1 MPRPNFEV
9 PPTKPVPRFTLESP
23 RDMSI
28 SAFIR
33 DNMTEILGEWTT
45 FAEKAAPP
53 EGEMTKLAL
62 TDHAEQILGAIA
74 LDIET
79 HQSQQEQFV
88 KSQGEE
94 IDLGPEESAAAIHG
108 RLRHASNFS
117 LLQLSS
123 EFRALR
129 ATVLRLWLPQVPQL
143 SNDTIY
149 EMVRFNEAIDQALAE
164 SIVTYSER
172 EDRTRDLFLAVLG
185 HDLRA
190 PLATIALVGDLL
202 AHAQTAPAQIPS
214 LAKRTKRSA
223 KVMNS
228 MVTDLL
234 GFARLQMG
242 AGMPTERAV
251 LDAAEPCKT
260 AMADAQAM
268 YPNADMVFHS
278 EGDLRGAFDNIRL
291 QQLVTNLLIN
301 AAQHSNKG
309 TPVTLAAKGDNDAI
323 TLTVTNIGPVIPAES
338 LQTIFQPLVQLE
350 PEAGQDARPKT
361 SLGLGLYIAQEITAA
376 HDGTISVT
384 SDETAGTVLTVR
396 FPRDR

>member
-1 MPRPNFEV
+1 
-9 PPTKPVPRFTLESP
+9 
-23 RDMSI
+23 MSI
-28 SAFIR
+28 STFIR
-33 DNMTEILGEWTT
+33 DNMTEILSEWTT
-45 FAEKAAPP
+45 FAEKTAPP
-53 EGEMTKLAL
+53 EGAMTKLAL
-62 TDHAEQILGAIA
+62 TDHAQQILNAIA

-79 HQSQQEQFV
+79 HQSHQEQFD

-94 IDLGPEESAAAIHG
+94 DDPGPGESAAAIHG

-129 ATVLRLWLPQVPQL
+129 ATVLRLWLPRVSQL
-143 SNDTIY
+143 SDDTIN

-172 EDRTRDLFLAVLG
+172 ADRTRDLFLAVLG

-190 PLATIALVGDLL
+190 PLATISLVGDLL
-202 AHAQTAPAQIPS
+202 GRAQTSPEQTAA
-214 LAKRTKRSA
+214 LAERTKRSA
-223 KVMNS
+223 MLMSS

-242 AGMPTERAV
+242 AGMPTERTMLEAIEV
-251 LDAAEPCKT
+251 CKT

-268 YPNADMVFHS
+268 YPGASMVFHA
-278 EGDLRGAFDNIRL
+278 EGDLRGVFDNIRL

-301 AAQHSNKG
+301 AAQHSDKG
-309 TPVTLAAKGDNDAI
+309 TPVTLAAKGDDDAI

-350 PEAGQDARPKT
+350 PERGHDARPKT
-361 SLGLGLYIAQEITAA
+361 SLGLGLFIAQQITAA

-384 SDETAGTVLTVR
+384 SNEAEGTVFTVR
-396 FPRDR
+396 FPRDDR

>member
-1 MPRPNFEV
+1 
-9 PPTKPVPRFTLESP
+9 
-23 RDMSI
+23 MSI
-28 SAFIR
+28 STFIR
-33 DNMTEILGEWTT
+33 DNMTEILSEWTT
-45 FAEKAAPP
+45 FAEKTAPP

-62 TDHAEQILGAIA
+62 TDHAQQILTAIA

-79 HQSQQEQFV
+79 HQSHQEQFD

-94 IDLGPEESAAAIHG
+94 DDAGPEESAAAIHG

-129 ATVLRLWLPQVPQL
+129 ATVLRLWLPRVPQL
-143 SNDTIY
+143 SDDTIN

-172 EDRTRDLFLAVLG
+172 ADRTRDLFLAVLG

-190 PLATIALVGDLL
+190 PLATISLVGDLL
-202 AHAQTAPAQIPS
+202 GRVQASPEQTAS
-214 LAKRTKRSA
+214 LAERTKRSA
-223 KVMNS
+223 MLMSS

-242 AGMPTERAV
+242 AGMPTERTM
-251 LDAAEPCKT
+251 LEAAEVCKT
-260 AMADAQAM
+260 AVADAQAM
-268 YPNADMVFHS
+268 YPGASMVFHA

-301 AAQHSNKG
+301 AAQHCDKG
-309 TPVTLAAKGDNDAI
+309 TPVTLAAKGDDDAI

-350 PEAGQDARPKT
+350 PEGGHDARPKT
-361 SLGLGLYIAQEITAA
+361 SLGLGLFIAQQITAA
-376 HDGTISVT
+376 HDGTIGVT
-384 SDETAGTVLTVR
+384 SNEAEGTVFTVR
-396 FPRDR
+396 FPRET

>member
-1 MPRPNFEV
+1 
-9 PPTKPVPRFTLESP
+9 
-23 RDMSI
+23 MSI
-28 SAFIR
+28 STFIR
-33 DNMTEILGEWTT
+33 DNMTEILAEWTT

-62 TDHAEQILGAIA
+62 TDHAEQILSAIA

-129 ATVLRLWLPQVPQL
+129 ATVLRLWLPRVPQL
-143 SNDTIY
+143 SSDTIY
-149 EMVRFNEAIDQALAE
+149 EMVRFNESIDQALAE

-172 EDRTRDLFLAVLG
+172 DDRTRDLFLAVLG

-190 PLATIALVGDLL
+190 PLATITLVGDLL
-202 AHAQTAPAQIPS
+202 AHAQTAPEQIPS
-214 LAKRTKRSA
+214 LAERTKRSA
-223 KVMNS
+223 KLMSS

-242 AGMPTERAV
+242 AGMPTERTV
-251 LDAAEPCKT
+251 LEAAEVCKT

-268 YPNADMVFHS
+268 YPNAVMVFHA

-309 TPVTLAAKGDNDAI
+309 TPVTLAAKGDDDAI
-323 TLTVTNIGPVIPAES
+323 TLTVTNVGPVIPAES

-350 PEAGQDARPKT
+350 PEPGQDARPKT
-361 SLGLGLYIAQEITAA
+361 SLGLGLFIAQEITAA

-384 SDETAGTVLTVR
+384 SNETEGTVFTVR
-396 FPRDR
+396 FPRAR

>member
-1 MPRPNFEV
+1 
-9 PPTKPVPRFTLESP
+9 
-23 RDMSI
+23 MSI
-28 SAFIR
+28 STFIR
-33 DNMTEILGEWTT
+33 DNMTAILADWTT

-53 EGEMTKLAL
+53 EGEMSKLAL
-62 TDHAEQILGAIA
+62 TDHAEQILSAIA

-94 IDLGPEESAAAIHG
+94 IDLDPEESAAAIHG

-129 ATVLRLWLPQVPQL
+129 ATVLRLWLPRVPQL
-143 SNDTIY
+143 SSDTIY

-172 EDRTRDLFLAVLG
+172 DDRTRDLFLAVLG

-190 PLATIALVGDLL
+190 PLATITLVGDLL
-202 AHAQTAPAQIPS
+202 SHAQTVPEQIPS
-214 LAKRTKRSA
+214 LAERTKRSA
-223 KVMNS
+223 KLMSS

-242 AGMPTERAV
+242 AGMPTERTV
-251 LDAAEPCKT
+251 LEAAEVCKT

-268 YPNADMVFHS
+268 YPHAGMVFHA

-309 TPVTLAAKGDNDAI
+309 TPVTLAAKGDDDAI

-350 PEAGQDARPKT
+350 PEPGQDARPKT
-361 SLGLGLYIAQEITAA
+361 SLGLGLFIAQEITAA

-384 SDETAGTVLTVR
+384 SNDTEGTVFTVR
-396 FPRDR
+396 FPRAR

>member
-1 MPRPNFEV
+1 
-9 PPTKPVPRFTLESP
+9 
-23 RDMSI
+23 MSI

-33 DNMTEILGEWTT
+33 DNMTEILAEWTT
-45 FAEKAAPP
+45 FAEKTAPP
-53 EGEMTKLAL
+53 EGEMSKLAL
-62 TDHAEQILGAIA
+62 TDHAQQILNAIA

-79 HQSQQEQFV
+79 HQSHQEQFD

-94 IDLGPEESAAAIHG
+94 IDLGPDESAAAIHG

-129 ATVLRLWLPQVPQL
+129 ATVLRLWLPRVSQL
-143 SNDTIY
+143 SSDTIN

-164 SIVTYSER
+164 SIITYSAR
-172 EDRTRDLFLAVLG
+172 DDRTRDLFLAVLG

-190 PLATIALVGDLL
+190 PLATITLVGELL
-202 AHAQTAPAQIPS
+202 GRAQAAPEQIPA
-214 LAKRTKRSA
+214 LAERTKRSA
-223 KVMNS
+223 KLMSS

-242 AGMPTERAV
+242 AGMPTERV
-251 LDAAEPCKT
+251 MLEAAEVCKT

-268 YPNADMVFHS
+268 YPNAAMVFHA

-301 AAQHSNKG
+301 AAQHSDKG
-309 TPVTLAAKGDNDAI
+309 TPVTLAAKGDADAI

-338 LQTIFQPLVQLE
+338 LRTIFQPLVQLE
-350 PEAGQDARPKT
+350 PERSHDARPKT
-361 SLGLGLYIAQEITAA
+361 SLGLGLFIAQEITAA
-376 HDGTISVT
+376 HEGTIDVT
-384 SDETAGTVLTVR
+384 SNETEGTVFTVR
-396 FPRDR
+396 FPRGR